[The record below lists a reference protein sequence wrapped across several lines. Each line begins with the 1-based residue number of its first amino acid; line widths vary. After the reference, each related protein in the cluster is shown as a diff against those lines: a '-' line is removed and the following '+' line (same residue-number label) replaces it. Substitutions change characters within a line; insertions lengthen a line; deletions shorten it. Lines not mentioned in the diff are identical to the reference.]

1 MWKPTLRDRLVEILP
16 YCIVASSIAFG
27 AIVEEYTEIGFR
39 FWGLSLLLVLI
50 WFILVDKTDLLGG
63 DYPLDEDWPL
73 GHLWKLFLLSGGVLL
88 WSGLII
94 AGIGALI
101 KSEVVK
107 AIGSMMG
114 YGGIIGGVV
123 NGLFIMLV
131 LLILSLFISKK

>member
-1 MWKPTLRDRLVEILP
+1 M
-16 YCIVASSIAFG
+16 
-27 AIVEEYTEIGFR
+27 
-39 FWGLSLLLVLI
+39 LLVLI

-114 YGGIIGGVV
+114 YGGILGGVV
-123 NGLFIMLV
+123 NGLFVMLV
-131 LLILSLFISKK
+131 LLILSLFISKKITEILDLLIVGNEECQNNERFAFEALPLKKE